1 MILLV
6 LAALFIL
13 GGLGLTSVEESGE
26 VDVTGGPLPL
36 VCDPGIPELPCT
48 EGVETGVPYAVT
60 LLTHCQ
66 LEWAYFDG
74 RYWVPPAP
82 VSEPGGE
89 ANFAGGVMTLVS
101 PDEAVFV
108 ADTGPEVRFRPA
120 PDDYRPRPC
129 A

>member
-1 MILLV
+1 VILLV
-6 LAALFIL
+6 LAGLFIL

-26 VDVTGGPLPL
+26 VDVTGGPVPL

-48 EGVETGVPYAVT
+48 EGVQTGMPYAVT
-60 LLTHCQ
+60 LLTHCE

-74 RYWVPPAP
+74 RYWVLPAP

-89 ANFAGGVMTLVS
+89 AFFADGVMTLVS
-101 PDEAVFV
+101 PGEAVFV

-120 PDDYRPRPC
+120 ADDYRPPPC

>member
-1 MILLV
+1 MIVLL
-6 LAALFIL
+6 LAALFVVAGI
-13 GGLGLTSVEESGE
+13 GLTTMEESGE
-26 VDVTGGPLPL
+26 EPADPLPL
-36 VCDPGIPELPCT
+36 VCEPGIPELPCA
-48 EGVETGVPYAVT
+48 EGVEPGVPYAMT

-89 ANFAGGVMTLVS
+89 ANFADGVMTLVS
-101 PDEAVFV
+101 REEAVFV
-108 ADTGPEVRFRPA
+108 ADSGPEVRFRPA
-120 PDDYRPRPC
+120 PEGYRPPPC

>member
-1 MILLV
+1 VIALL
-6 LAALFIL
+6 LAALLLFAGI
-13 GGLGLTSVEESGE
+13 GLTTQESGE
-26 VDVTGGPLPL
+26 EAADPLPL
-36 VCDPGIPELPCT
+36 VCEPGIQELPCA
-48 EGVETGVPYAVT
+48 EGVEPGLPYPMT
-60 LLTHCQ
+60 LQTHCQ

-74 RYWVPPAP
+74 RYWLPIAP

-89 ANFAGGVMTLVS
+89 ANFADGLMTLVS

-120 PDDYRPRPC
+120 PEDYRPPPC

>member
-1 MILLV
+1 VIALL
-6 LAALFIL
+6 LAALFLFAGI
-13 GGLGLTSVEESGE
+13 GLTTQESGE
-26 VDVTGGPLPL
+26 EAADPLPL
-36 VCDPGIPELPCT
+36 VCEPGIQELPCA
-48 EGVETGVPYAVT
+48 EGVEPGLPYPMT
-60 LLTHCQ
+60 LQTHCQ

-74 RYWVPPAP
+74 RYWVPIAP

-89 ANFAGGVMTLVS
+89 ANFADGLMKLVS

-120 PDDYRPRPC
+120 PEDYRPPPC